1 MDSNPSSMIYKPRS
15 SYSWTQN
22 YRWQNGKQYKR
33 KTNRGQSALALHSD
47 LSLSLFFSCMKS
59 SKILTLATL
68 LLNNLPSATHP
79 PLKSAKRFFIA
90 AQQCYLEIKTIKQP
104 NFSILSSII
113 LCSWTTIAVFSSEFS
128 MSMLIQYLLMLLGLK
143 LWSLKK
149 LSTLLN
155 LKSNNKIRWHS
166 NFYKS
171 IDRHI

>member
-1 MDSNPSSMIYKPRS
+1 MCKDDFRKMSKKVALKFMDSNPSSMIYKPRS

-68 LLNNLPSATHP
+68 LLHNLPSATHP

-90 AQQCYLEIKTIKQP
+90 AQQYNKDDKATKLFHSVIY
-104 NFSILSSII
+104 NSVLLDHNSSFLKRIFHEYAN
-113 LCSWTTIAVFSSEFS
+113 TVFINA
-128 MSMLIQYLLMLLGLK
+128 LR
-143 LWSLKK
+143 
-149 LSTLLN
+149 T
-155 LKSNNKIRWHS
+155 KIV
-166 NFYKS
+166 KP
-171 IDRHI
+171 